1 MRALGDGFCSC
12 LWPHPWASGLQPV
25 VCGGGR
31 HRWGP
36 VSDAAEG
43 LSSEQNFSAHSSE
56 ASALPSENC
65 HLRRSEQLDL
75 EGRHTVLGHPHA
87 WVFTGNT
94 DTLIRN
100 SSP

>member
-1 MRALGDGFCSC
+1 M
-12 LWPHPWASGLQPV
+12 ASVAAFGLTPGPQV
-25 VCGGGR
+25 SSLCWGGGQ